1 MLTNPI
7 YENIRS
13 IILNLN
19 NLAMTKYCYGEKQEN
34 LKKTFCYYKQT
45 VYRTQPILRPQTV
58 IIPKQSMACVH
69 VKHTVKV
76 ALE

>member
-1 MLTNPI
+1 MLTNTI

-34 LKKTFCYYKQT
+34 LKKLSAIINKQC
-45 VYRTQPILRPQTV
+45 IEHNLF
-58 IIPKQSMACVH
+58 
-69 VKHTVKV
+69 
-76 ALE
+76 